1 MALDDPDDQA
11 PGATPTPDEPVIP
24 APAEPADPP
33 ADPTAPHAPSE
44 PSSPNAADAAV
55 TATAGTTP
63 VVPASEPVAPA
74 SAPVVTA
81 TAETAPEASAPV
93 VPAPAATV
101 PGAGSAP
108 VTGSTP
114 APGIEVHG
122 LHRAF
127 GAVRA
132 LDGADLVARAG
143 AVTALVGPN
152 GSGKTTLLLVL
163 AGLLVPDAGHVRIAG
178 HDPVTDSS
186 AARAR
191 TGWMPDAFG
200 TWDSLTAREVLTTF
214 AHAYRVAPA
223 AIPGRV
229 EELLATVHLGEYAD
243 RPAAVLSRGQK
254 QRLGLARALVHDPQ
268 VLLLD
273 EPASGLDPRSR
284 VDLRLLLRRL
294 ADEGRTVLVS
304 SHVLSEL
311 DEMADDAV
319 FLSRGRTVTALA
331 EPDVAGV
338 RTWHVR
344 ALSLVALT
352 AWLDGAGVAWRPDGR
367 PTDTGPDGTVTGG
380 VLVDVAGEAGAAALL
395 RDAVGAGV
403 PVVSSA
409 PAGSA
414 LEQAYLALEE
424 ERR

>member
-1 MALDDPDDQA
+1 MPPDASPEQ
-11 PGATPTPDEPVIP
+11 PGGP
-24 APAEPADPP
+24 APAPDAPTPP
-33 ADPTAPHAPSE
+33 
-44 PSSPNAADAAV
+44 
-55 TATAGTTP
+55 GTTG
-63 VVPASEPVAPA
+63 
-74 SAPVVTA
+74 
-81 TAETAPEASAPV
+81 
-93 VPAPAATV
+93 AAL
-101 PGAGSAP
+101 AAR
-108 VTGSTP
+108 
-114 APGIEVHG
+114 AHGIEVTG
-122 LHRAF
+122 LRRAF
-127 GAVRA
+127 GTVKA

-163 AGLLVPDAGHVRIAG
+163 AGLLVPDSGQVRIAG
-178 HDPVTDSS
+178 HDPVTDN
-186 AARAR
+186 AGARAR

-200 TWDSLTAREVLTTF
+200 TWDSLTAREVLATF
-214 AHAYRVAPA
+214 ADAYRVDRATA
-223 AIPGRV
+223 AARV
-229 EELLATVHLGEYAD
+229 DELLATVHLDEYAD
-243 RPAAVLSRGQK
+243 QPAAVLSRGQK

-284 VDLRLLLRRL
+284 VDLRILLRRL

-319 FLSRGRTVTALA
+319 FLSRGRTVVGMSGAQ
-331 EPDVAGV
+331 VAGGR

-344 ALSLVALT
+344 SLSLAALT
-352 AWLDGAGVAWRPDGR
+352 SWLDSTGTAYRPDGAAR
-367 PTDTGPDGTVTGG
+367 VTAGDPAPAGG
-380 VLVDVAGEAGAAALL
+380 VLVDVEGEAGAAALL
-395 RDAVGAGV
+395 RDAVAAGV

-409 PAGSA
+409 PAAGA

>member
-1 MALDDPDDQA
+1 MPPDASPEQ
-11 PGATPTPDEPVIP
+11 PGGP
-24 APAEPADPP
+24 APAPD
-33 ADPTAPHAPSE
+33 
-44 PSSPNAADAAV
+44 ADAP
-55 TATAGTTP
+55 TPPGTTD
-63 VVPASEPVAPA
+63 
-74 SAPVVTA
+74 
-81 TAETAPEASAPV
+81 
-93 VPAPAATV
+93 AALAAR
-101 PGAGSAP
+101 PH
-108 VTGSTP
+108 
-114 APGIEVHG
+114 GIEVTG

-127 GAVRA
+127 GTVKA

-163 AGLLVPDAGHVRIAG
+163 AGLLVPDSGQVRIAG
-178 HDPVTDSS
+178 HDPVTDN
-186 AARAR
+186 AGARGR

-200 TWDSLTAREVLTTF
+200 TWDSLTAREVLATF
-214 AHAYRVAPA
+214 ADAYRVDRATA
-223 AIPGRV
+223 AARV
-229 EELLATVHLGEYAD
+229 DELLATVHLSEYAD
-243 RPAAVLSRGQK
+243 QPAAVLSRGQK

-284 VDLRLLLRRL
+284 VDLRILLRRL

-319 FLSRGRTVTALA
+319 FLSRGRTVVGMSGAQ
-331 EPDVAGV
+331 VAGGR

-344 ALSLVALT
+344 SLSLAALT
-352 AWLDGAGVAWRPDGR
+352 SWLDSTGTAYRPDGAAR
-367 PTDTGPDGTVTGG
+367 VTAGGPAPAGG
-380 VLVDVAGEAGAAALL
+380 VLVDVEGEAGAAALL
-395 RDAVGAGV
+395 RDAVAAGV

-409 PAGSA
+409 PAAGA